1 MAINQKPIALN
12 SRPCPLPEISW
23 GNRTTFWQM
32 ICNRD
37 SATLTYRN
45 PDYQECHEHITSR
58 MRAIL
63 LDWLIEVLF
72 QQDKSIYNVLNVIIL
87 CVCIILGGIC
97 L

>member
-1 MAINQKPIALN
+1 MAINHKPIALN
-12 SRPCPLPEISW
+12 ERPCPLPEIPW
-23 GNRTTFWQM
+23 GKRAAFWQM

-45 PDYQECHEHITSR
+45 PDYQDCHEHITPR

-72 QQDKSIYNVLNVIIL
+72 HNKSFMFSFFKLFICIINYNVFI
-87 CVCIILGGIC
+87 
-97 L
+97 

>member
-1 MAINQKPIALN
+1 MVIIQKPVALN
-12 SRPCPLPEISW
+12 ARPCPLPEISW
-23 GNRTTFWQM
+23 GKRTAFWQM
-32 ICNRD
+32 ICDRD

-72 QQDKSIYNVLNVIIL
+72 
-87 CVCIILGGIC
+87 
-97 L
+97 

>member
-45 PDYQECHEHITSR
+45 PDYQEYHEHITSR

-72 QQDKSIYNVLNVIIL
+72 QQDRLFMVY
-87 CVCIILGGIC
+87 
-97 L
+97 

>member
-23 GNRTTFWQM
+23 GKRAAFWQM

-45 PDYQECHEHITSR
+45 PDYQEYHEHITPR

-63 LDWLIEVLF
+63 LDWLIEVRLP
-72 QQDKSIYNVLNVIIL
+72 DKYFDYDLINVLYYVIYVL
-87 CVCIILGGIC
+87 F
-97 L
+97 